1 MAKNPKQK
9 EIIQTAVLGG
19 SAGAGIFFGKGTNG
33 YFPEK
38 QEDKQKS
45 AGLKVLT
52 GLAVF
57 GLTAFA
63 SANMADG
70 LANKAVVGLGAG
82 FGGEKLVS
90 AASDYI
96 STTDLLQPKK
106 DDAGNVIADPV
117 KDFLSAGLKGAESTC
132 GCNSLSQR
140 TAYPALNFPVIP
152 MVETSG
158 NVFEA
163 NMDTLLS

>member
-1 MAKNPKQK
+1 MAKSPKQK

-19 SAGAGIFFGKGTNG
+19 SAGAGIFLGKGTNG

-90 AASDYI
+90 GASDYI
-96 STTDLLQPKK
+96 STTDLLKPKMIDGKEVK
-106 DDAGNVIADPV
+106 DSV
-117 KDFLSAGLKGAESTC
+117 KDFISAGLKGAESTC
-132 GCNSLSQR
+132 GCNSLPQR
-140 TAYPALNFPVIP
+140 TVYPALNFPVI
-152 MVETSG
+152 
-158 NVFEA
+158 
-163 NMDTLLS
+163 NMDEIAPGQYSAQSFA